1 MQDAGHEMQAG
12 LAPARERDGL
22 NSHIMKGKPPRLLN
36 NKKQNKMKTTKQTAT
51 ATAAA
56 APTAALVD
64 FSPLSAAMLTAWNG
78 SVGLSEALIQ
88 LWNEHH
94 LTVGVAD
101 FRKQFIAWAMS
112 KEGGKYSEDW
122 AKDCLIKA
130 GIRVRALRS
139 DSGETKPA
147 KIKTKVE
154 RALVYLRTLDLT
166 KAEVKA
172 LVTALT
178 P

>member
-1 MQDAGHEMQAG
+1 
-12 LAPARERDGL
+12 
-22 NSHIMKGKPPRLLN
+22 MKGKPPRLLN
-36 NKKQNKMKTTKQTAT
+36 TKKQNKTKNTNHTATAPATATAPTATATATAPTAT